1 LLSIQNN
8 CAAPPDARRAKKKA
22 RSLPMR
28 PFHTLLAC
36 ALTTTAWFSVNPA
49 LAQVGPGVEV
59 VAPVGS
65 VDASAQP
72 QVSISVTAP
81 SVVIPA
87 PIAQATPPTVAPQA
101 PAPLPYA
108 PSYAQQPVYVQPP
121 IYVQPPVASPLP
133 HSSVLLMP
141 QDQLLAGRGTWERRG
156 NDLYLHHKGTGT
168 GRRSGMLAAGITLL
182 SLGYTPALITGGLF
196 TLFMGPND
204 VGSSLLIPVLGP
216 FLSGFIALSGRNDL
230 DMSGRGAQSWAWSWM
245 LVDGA
250 VQVTGLALLIA
261 GARARPSG
269 TPSFLERVHIL
280 PYSTQ
285 NGGGVTVSGKF

>member
-1 LLSIQNN
+1 
-8 CAAPPDARRAKKKA
+8 
-22 RSLPMR
+22 MR

-36 ALTTTAWFSVNPA
+36 ALSTTAWFSVNPA

-65 VDASAQP
+65 SDATAQP

-87 PIAQATPPTVAPQA
+87 PVAQATPTV
-101 PAPLPYA
+101 PAPPLPSALPYA
-108 PSYAQQPVYVQPP
+108 PSYAQPP
-121 IYVQPPVASPLP
+121 IYVQPPVASPLS

-168 GRRSGMLAAGITLL
+168 GRSSGMLAAGITLL

-204 VGSSLLIPVLGP
+204 VGSSLLVPVLGP
-216 FLSGFIALSGRNDL
+216 FLSGFIALSGHNDL
-230 DMSGRGAQSWAWSWM
+230 NLSGRGAQSWAWSWM

-285 NGGGVTVSGKF
+285 NGGGVTVSGRF